1 MTKEYSRPPTGPITV
16 NHLLLLLLRAVQGH
30 FVSFEDCQ
38 NIAGILAASVDS
50 RDVVVE
56 EVGFVDGGENRL
68 VELVQGLGFVFRN
81 LEDAEFGHG
90 Y

>member
-1 MTKEYSRPPTGPITV
+1 MTKDYSRPPTCPITV
-16 NHLLLLLLRAVQGH
+16 NQLHLLLLLAVQGH
-30 FVSFEDCQ
+30 FVSFEDCE

-56 EVGFVDGGENRL
+56 EVDFVDRGENRL
-68 VELVQGLGFVFRN
+68 VEFVQGLGFSVRD

-90 Y
+90 